1 MANVDS
7 LVAWLVAQSESAEHR
22 ELWSA
27 QGRVE
32 LRAVASGDRVM
43 VSACAM
49 RKGLRLPVPPRCI
62 LSEDVV
68 RASAVGRLLGALDK
82 YTSFAMFLL
91 QQRALDVRSFWA
103 AYVGVLPREFR
114 FHPITFVSRMAS
126 EPALEAALQGEPL
139 LLRALQ
145 SQDERLRS
153 EYRQAVSLLTPAAL
167 GRDAELA
174 AAFGAGAPSYD
185 DFLWGSF
192 LVISRA
198 FDMQEPKMMVMLP
211 FADSMNHDSRV
222 PTVQWR
228 PKLPKGFFVVT
239 ILRDLAA
246 GTELTA
252 DYHGAGARRGI
263 DDLKQYVMYGF
274 VESDAFRNVVQAAT
288 LPPP

>member
-1 MANVDS
+1 MDP
-7 LVAWLVAQSESAEHR
+7 LVAWLGEHCESSEHR
-22 ELWSA
+22 DLWSA

-32 LRAVASGDRVM
+32 LRTVASGDRV
-43 VSACAM
+43 VVAAHAL

-62 LSEDVV
+62 LSEDLV
-68 RASAVGRLLGALDK
+68 RASPIGRLLGALDK
-82 YTSFAMFLL
+82 YTLFAMFLL
-91 QQRALDVRSFWA
+91 QQRALGAHSFWA

-126 EPALEAALQGEPL
+126 EPPLQAALLGEPL

-145 SQDERLRS
+145 SQDERLRG

-167 GRDAELA
+167 ARDAELA

-211 FADSMNHDSRV
+211 FADSMNHDSRA

-239 ILRDLAA
+239 ILRDLEA

-252 DYHGAGARRGI
+252 DYHGAAGARRGI

-274 VESDAFRNVVQAAT
+274 VESGAFRNVVQAAAL
-288 LPPP
+288 LPAP